1 LIGFTRFDDNGASI
15 YVMRRDGTH
24 LEQVP
29 GIAGLD
35 DASGGSWS
43 PDGTHLVINGT
54 TGTGRRA
61 IYTIRLDGTH
71 ARRVTPWKLHPGGVD
86 WSPDGR
92 WILTVSHT
100 EQDGQNNLYL
110 VHPNGTDLHRITRAP
125 AHVHQWGSFSFS
137 PDGTMITVA
146 FNAGEG
152 IAPDIWV
159 LNIDGSGPRD
169 VSASPFFD
177 SAPDW
182 GARRS

>member
-1 LIGFTRFDDNGASI
+1 MAHRSTSCGPTA
-15 YVMRRDGTH
+15 H
-24 LEQVP
+24 LEQIP
-29 GIAGLD
+29 GIAELG
-35 DASGGSWS
+35 GGSPQWS
-43 PDGTHLVINGT
+43 PDATRLVFNGT
-54 TGTGRRA
+54 TSMGRKA
-61 IYTIRLDGTH
+61 IYTIRIDGTH
-71 ARRVTPWKLHPGGVD
+71 ARRVTPWTLHPGGVD

-137 PDGTMITVA
+137 PDGAMITVA
-146 FNAGEG
+146 FNAGDG

-159 LNIDGSGPRD
+159 LNIDGSGPHD
-169 VSASPFFD
+169 VSESPFFD

-182 GARRS
+182 GSRSAR